1 EDGKWVII
9 PVNEGFSQGCPASPV
24 FAGIVV
30 LHDILSQIQPELEAH
45 VAHRKAYG
53 DCGDDGLGSLG
64 IIMAY
69 VDDVNSILNHSD
81 IKYFL
86 NRFRKLTTPLGAIL
100 NTEKT
105 RILTTT
111 TGESVV

>member
-1 EDGKWVII
+1 
-9 PVNEGFSQGCPASPV
+9 
-24 FAGIVV
+24 
-30 LHDILSQIQPELEAH
+30 
-45 VAHRKAYG
+45 
-53 DCGDDGLGSLG
+53 
-64 IIMAY
+64 MAY

-86 NRFRKLTTPLGAIL
+86 NRFRELGTPLGAIL

-111 TGESVV
+111 TGESVVDRMKSHKNIGISMAGVALVVTT